1 MKKANGIEG
10 KLAIFNLSRH
20 FNRRVLTFL
29 RASSHS
35 TPSTQRRK
43 SQQSSPRN
51 KSHASP
57 TSLSARYNKDLQA
70 EKRKS
75 PKKDHAP
82 KGYISLTDSDDEA
95 GKTALPVREPAN
107 QPISLDDDDDIEV
120 ISGSVRRRGPPS
132 VDEDDLQLSEEEFPE
147 LIAAAKERE
156 RQRLLQKEKAARSFS
171 ERNHGSKRDDL
182 DDIFDSGVETP
193 VEDPVVEILITS
205 KMEGTSQLR
214 VRRKFSQPFKPVRL
228 SWCDKQM
235 TTDGQPFE
243 QALKDEIFLTW
254 KSHKLYDN
262 TTCES
267 LGLTVDSSG
276 KLSGDG
282 IDQHGRLHME
292 AWTADALEYYKKRK
306 AAKEKKEQGGSD
318 DEAAA
323 REARK
328 EAIPKTKLILKA
340 KDMEDVKLTVKA
352 ATTVEKMIGGFR
364 SIRELPEDKHI
375 TIHMDG
381 DELGLSTT
389 VGELELEDM
398 DILEV
403 HVR

>member
-10 KLAIFNLSRH
+10 KLAILNLLRH

-29 RASSHS
+29 RASSIS
-35 TPSTQRRK
+35 TPSSQRRE
-43 SQQSSPRN
+43 SQQSSSRN
-51 KSHASP
+51 KSHACP
-57 TSLSARYNKDLQA
+57 TSLSARYNKDLKA

-82 KGYISLTDSDDEA
+82 KGYISLTDSDEA
-95 GKTALPVREPAN
+95 GKTALPVREPTN
-107 QPISLDDDDDIEV
+107 QPISLDEDDDIEV
-120 ISGSVRRRGPPS
+120 ISGSVRRRGSPP

-214 VRRKFSQPFKPVRL
+214 VKRKFSQPFKPVRL

-282 IDQHGRLHME
+282 IDQHGRLHIE

-318 DEAAA
+318 EEAAA

-398 DILEV
+398 DILDV